1 MKKISI
7 LLLLFLLGCQ
17 QNKKSKQLIDLVP
30 TDPLLIVKNTSFQ
43 EKNSIDFNVRLN
55 EVLDTSIDSILYNHK
70 DSEVLISYHKIGK
83 DKIIPIVF
91 SKSNPILNFRK
102 NILDTIFYD
111 KHVIKKIGS
120 ENNFYYSTFKNDV
133 FIESK
138 SKLLVENS
146 IRNSNLIS
154 KKSDEELI
162 DLYKI
167 SDSKNCHIC
176 FRKITT
182 VHKNSRINR
191 FF

>member
-55 EVLDTSIDSILYNHK
+55 EVLDTNIDSILHNHK
-70 DSEVLISYHKIGK
+70 DSKVLISYHKIGK

-91 SKSNPILNFRK
+91 SKSNPMLNFRK

-120 ENNFYYSTFKNDV
+120 DNNFYYSTFKNDI

-154 KKSDEELI
+154 KKSDKELI

-167 SDSKNCHIC
+167 SDSKIVI
-176 FRKITT
+176 FVSEKL
-182 VHKNSRINR
+182 
-191 FF
+191 

>member
-111 KHVIKKIGS
+111 KHVIKKLDQKIIS
-120 ENNFYYSTFKNDV
+120 IIQLSKMTYS
-133 FIESK
+133 
-138 SKLLVENS
+138 L
-146 IRNSNLIS
+146 NLKVS
-154 KKSDEELI
+154 
-162 DLYKI
+162 
-167 SDSKNCHIC
+167 C
-176 FRKITT
+176 
-182 VHKNSRINR
+182 
-191 FF
+191 